1 LPSSSLL
8 ATFETKFSNS
18 GERTSTAIRDGERE
32 SGWSECVVW
41 HGERG
46 EASRN
51 GEGKKEKSPSFGGLS
66 FQDCVTG
73 TTRRVRHGDVAAV
86 RVAFDARSGASVL
99 AVTIKEDTDAFAA
112 LGACV
117 RCRVDGAVTANRW
130 ALEIQKRVD
139 EHAERDGR
147 A

>member
-1 LPSSSLL
+1 MLPVGY
-8 ATFETKFSNS
+8 AQ
-18 GERTSTAIRDGERE
+18 
-32 SGWSECVVW
+32 
-41 HGERG
+41 
-46 EASRN
+46 
-51 GEGKKEKSPSFGGLS
+51 GG
-66 FQDCVTG
+66 Q
-73 TTRRVRHGDVAAV
+73 RKGD
-86 RVAFDARSGASVL
+86 DARSGASVL

>member
-1 LPSSSLL
+1 ML
-8 ATFETKFSNS
+8 
-18 GERTSTAIRDGERE
+18 
-32 SGWSECVVW
+32 
-41 HGERG
+41 
-46 EASRN
+46 
-51 GEGKKEKSPSFGGLS
+51 
-66 FQDCVTG
+66 
-73 TTRRVRHGDVAAV
+73 
-86 RVAFDARSGASVL
+86 SGASLAEVAAGLARLVCSRLGGPVGYDEYEAYDAPHAQIDALRAESGSRVVPLGSISLGAAIHRAVLFKVL
-99 AVTIKEDTDAFAA
+99 ADRAGLPASLA